1 MSNNKMMLPL
11 FTLLLLSTL
20 TRVVSA
26 DVAPDPFTRQP
37 TILFIVLIVAVVL
50 IAILLIKKFFS
61 K

>member
-1 MSNNKMMLPL
+1 MLPL